1 MKQRLKLFQRLGRT
15 KVYTPGMYKGLPKR
29 LNWEQIEA
37 RPRQEGRNVVKGTSK
52 RVVVVKSPDS
62 RVFEQAIF
70 IVREDFIAK
79 RAGGGGDILREAQDV
94 ADHYIRS
101 TVLEPRRFRLPVR
114 LPLPAKIGV
123 AAGGVAGVA
132 WAALHFIFGIL

>member
-1 MKQRLKLFQRLGRT
+1 M
-15 KVYTPGMYKGLPKR
+15 
-29 LNWEQIEA
+29 
-37 RPRQEGRNVVKGTSK
+37 VKGTSK

-70 IVREDFIAK
+70 IVREDFLAK

-101 TVLEPRRFRLPVR
+101 TVLEPRRFSLPN
-114 LPLPAKIGV
+114 LPLPAKIGA

-132 WAALHFIFGIL
+132 WIALHFIFGIL

>member
-1 MKQRLKLFQRLGRT
+1 MKLFQRLGRT

-70 IVREDFIAK
+70 IVREDFLAR

-101 TVLEPRRFRLPVR
+101 TVLEPRKFNLRLPAS
-114 LPLPAKIGV
+114 LPLPAKIGAV
-123 AAGGVAGVA
+123 AGGVAGVA
-132 WAALHFIFGIL
+132 WAAMHFIFGIL

>member
-1 MKQRLKLFQRLGRT
+1 MKLFQRLGRT

-70 IVREDFIAK
+70 IVREDFLAR

-101 TVLEPRRFRLPVR
+101 TVLEPRKFRLPC
-114 LPLPAKIGV
+114 LPLPAKIGAASAG
-123 AAGGVAGVA
+123 AAGLV

>member
-1 MKQRLKLFQRLGRT
+1 MKHRLLQMLRGT
-15 KVYTPGMYKGLPKR
+15 KVYVPDGYNSLPKR

-37 RPRQEGRNVVKGTSK
+37 RPRQEGNNVVKGTSK

-70 IVREDFIAK
+70 IVREDFLA
-79 RAGGGGDILREAQDV
+79 RHREGGGNDILREAQDV

-101 TVLEPRRFRLPVR
+101 TVLPAHRWTPLD
-114 LPLPAKIGV
+114 LPLPARIGGIAAV
-123 AAGGVAGVA
+123 ALAVVWAGA
-132 WAALHFIFGIL
+132 HFLFGIV

>member
-1 MKQRLKLFQRLGRT
+1 M
-15 KVYTPGMYKGLPKR
+15 
-29 LNWEQIEA
+29 
-37 RPRQEGRNVVKGTSK
+37 VKGTSK

-70 IVREDFIAK
+70 IVREDFTGK

>member
-1 MKQRLKLFQRLGRT
+1 M
-15 KVYTPGMYKGLPKR
+15 
-29 LNWEQIEA
+29 
-37 RPRQEGRNVVKGTSK
+37 VKGTSK

-70 IVREDFIAK
+70 IVREDFSGK

-101 TVLEPRRFRLPVR
+101 TVLEPRKLPLRL
-114 LPLPAKIGV
+114 LTCMPLPAKIGA

>member
-1 MKQRLKLFQRLGRT
+1 MKLFQRLGRT

-70 IVREDFIAK
+70 IVREDFLAR

-101 TVLEPRRFRLPVR
+101 TVLEPRKFRLPY
-114 LPLPAKIGV
+114 LPLPLKIGA
-123 AAGGVAGVA
+123 AAGGAAGVV
-132 WAALHFIFGIL
+132 WAALHFIFGII

>member
-1 MKQRLKLFQRLGRT
+1 MKLFQLLGRT

-70 IVREDFIAK
+70 IVREDFSGK

-94 ADHYIRS
+94 ADHYIRN
-101 TVLEPRRFRLPVR
+101 TVLEPRKFRLPC
-114 LPLPAKIGV
+114 LPLPAKIGA
-123 AAGGVAGVA
+123 AAGGAAGVA